1 MSAVAHSVSSGWS
14 SVTTTRT
21 FGLAAGE
28 QPAPGYVWPTHRE
41 PAGQSNPS
49 TLAVSRGPELPFR
62 HPDLLVHRAVELRVL
77 EAADAAAWIEVRL
90 ARRLSK
96 CMRRCSASPSTRC
109 GCGSPAPAGRRPAP

>member
-1 MSAVAHSVSSGWS
+1 
-14 SVTTTRT
+14 VTTTRT

-90 ARRLSK
+90 ARRPVEVHAPLLGVTVNALR
-96 CMRRCSASPSTRC
+96 MRLAR
-109 GCGSPAPAGRRPAP
+109 AGRASSGAVTSPPQPAAA